1 LGSAPSHQKGEPQS
15 RKNLRLKIAFFMPM
29 IHLVDNVIYL
39 NRVDPKI
46 TEHYLLTQP
55 DVIDASVWFESGE
68 MRAHVTLLDS
78 TELTPRELRLRC
90 ACELGLHHTPK
101 QFVCLSARPRAA

>member
-1 LGSAPSHQKGEPQS
+1 
-15 RKNLRLKIAFFMPM
+15 MPM

-55 DVIDASVWFESGE
+55 DVID
-68 MRAHVTLLDS
+68 
-78 TELTPRELRLRC
+78 RER
-90 ACELGLHHTPK
+90 
-101 QFVCLSARPRAA
+101 